1 MTLLKLTR
9 ISMAVTNMDGM
20 VAFYNG
26 VLDANLTAVPA
37 FGDMGFYSGSL
48 LGIDLLMVPNAIAD
62 VHAQQN
68 RQQLRIEV
76 SNFDEIAQKVVK
88 HGGGLQDDI
97 QITPEGKLATVV
109 DPDGNTIEF
118 LEA

>member
-9 ISMAVTNMDGM
+9 ISMAVTDMDKM

-26 VLDANLTAVPA
+26 VLEANLTAVPA
-37 FGDMGFYSGSL
+37 FGDMGFYVGSI
-48 LGIDLLMVPNAIAD
+48 LGIEVMMVPNGIAG

-68 RQQLRIEV
+68 RQQLRITV
-76 SNFDEIAQKVVK
+76 SNLDVIAQKVID
-88 HGGGLQDDI
+88 HGGSLQDDI
-97 QITPEGKLATVV
+97 QVTPEGKLAAAV